1 MLELFLWTPRCQ
13 TERAPYATGKE
24 DCHVC
29 LTRNEVR
36 SETRSKRARGHL
48 TTPAIVLA
56 LVNLVDQIDSSIVRG
71 VIPVLE
77 KEWSLSNFKLG
88 LLGFAF
94 VFVNA
99 IATIPAGWVAD
110 RYRRTR
116 IIGWT
121 LASWSLLSLLSAL
134 AINYW
139 NLFFARAI
147 MGIGQSIDDPA
158 SSSLLGDYYPPHL
171 RGRVFSLQQVSLFI
185 GAGIGLGLG
194 GFVGATIGWRWSF
207 ALIGMP
213 GSLVAIA
220 VFRLR
225 EPSRGEADKLEGPFF
240 QKETVSNSKVSAMTT
255 VETGSAVSDDPD
267 ENLPGRTTT
276 SAERVVTEK
285 PQDLSLK
292 NFIAEARVSLIN
304 ELKMIWQIRTMRYI
318 LVGVGTLLFTI
329 SGVAYWLAVYH
340 ERYSGMSLGQATAIT
355 AGVLGLGGLIGTLWG
370 GSIADRIYGRGYQ
383 GRITMTASAIMACTA
398 LFVVSFNTP
407 WIPIRILIQFIG
419 VGIIS
424 SAPPALRA
432 SMMDVV
438 PSENRGVSASAFAL
452 ISTVCGTAAAPP
464 IVGILADWTSLL
476 GAYYIVAPPIFVGT
490 LILLRARRTILED
503 AQAVMKRALETQG
516 ISPPASPE

>member
-1 MLELFLWTPRCQ
+1 MNKKPR
-13 TERAPYATGKE
+13 
-24 DCHVC
+24 
-29 LTRNEVR
+29 
-36 SETRSKRARGHL
+36 KRRREHL
-48 TTPAIVLA
+48 TAPAIVLA
-56 LVNLVDQIDSSIVRG
+56 LVNLVDQVDSSIVRG

-77 KEWSLSNFKLG
+77 NEWDLSNFKLG

-110 RYRRTR
+110 RYKRTR

-121 LASWSLLSLLSAL
+121 LASWSVLSLFSAV
-134 AINYW
+134 AVNYW

-158 SSSLLGDYYPPHL
+158 SSSLLGDYYPPHM

-185 GAGIGLGLG
+185 GGGLGLGLG
-194 GFVGATIGWRWSF
+194 GYVGSTFGWRWAF

-213 GSLVAIA
+213 GSLIAIA
-220 VFRLR
+220 VFKLR
-225 EPSRGEADKLEGPFF
+225 EPERGEADNLEGPFY
-240 QKETVSNSKVSAMTT
+240 KS
-255 VETGSAVSDDPD
+255 SDEVLEPPQPAAEELITEQEEPATDADAPPA
-267 ENLPGRTTT
+267 NLDNFMREACK
-276 SAERVVTEK
+276 SL
-285 PQDLSLK
+285 LS
-292 NFIAEARVSLIN
+292 EM
-304 ELKMIWQIRTMRYI
+304 KMIWHIRTMRYI
-318 LVGVGTLLFTI
+318 LVGVGTLLFTV

-340 ERYSGMSLGQATAIT
+340 QRYSGMTLKQATAVT

-383 GRITMTASAIMACTA
+383 GRIIMTASAIMICTG
-398 LFVVSFNTP
+398 LFVLSYNTP
-407 WIPIRILIQFIG
+407 WVPVRILIQFIG

-438 PSENRGVSASAFAL
+438 PAESRGVSASAFAL

-476 GAYYIVAPPIFVGT
+476 GAYYIIAPPIFVGT
-490 LILLRARRTILED
+490 FILLKARKTILED
-503 AQAVMKRALETQG
+503 AQAIVRNALQARG
-516 ISPPASPE
+516 IPEPAGSSEPQTSS